1 MRYLIIAKLFTLI
14 LMLPFC
20 LFSSVGCSVNRQP
33 IPVSLNSNQ
42 SVADRQFGRID
53 MNEEE
58 LTAGLNSAFYQLSH
72 QVGPFDY
79 EPIVKNHLPAIR
91 KGLWAQGHARIRRLS
106 VNGNTIDVN
115 VYFLVD
121 QSPAT
126 LHIDT
131 FLNGDPRPMFTM
143 VNQYYVSTP

>member
-1 MRYLIIAKLFTLI
+1 MRYVVIAKFFTLI
-14 LMLPFC
+14 LILQIC
-20 LFSSVGCSVNRQP
+20 LLSTVGCSVNRQP
-33 IPVSLNSNQ
+33 IPVSLNSHQ
-42 SVADRQFGRID
+42 SVAGSQFGRID
-53 MNEEE
+53 MDEKE
-58 LTAGLNSAFYQLSH
+58 LAAGLNSAFYQLSQ

-79 EPIVKNHLPAIR
+79 EPVVKNHLPAVR
-91 KGLWAQGHARIRRLS
+91 KGLWTQGHARIRRLS
-106 VNGNTIDVN
+106 VNGNTVDVN

-131 FLNGDPRPMFTM
+131 FLNGDVRPLFTM